1 MLISI
6 SGVDCAG
13 KSTQIELLRQHFIS
27 LGKTCTVFWYR
38 PGYSVEMQDVKK
50 VVRLLMNSACWMK
63 GGFDLWLHKD
73 KPLDTKANDQ
83 NSASSQSVKIP
94 APLWLSTAILDT
106 AIQWGLKLRY
116 LCRKYDVVICDRYV
130 EDARLDLMLK
140 YPQFT
145 WTESVMQSIA
155 KVLPKPDFAF
165 LLWISADEMIQR
177 AQIKQEPFPDD
188 EHTRQMRYRAYEFIA
203 DQDHITLVD
212 ASCTVEETHRKIIEY
227 LGQSQ
232 QESPCQ

>member
-13 KSTQIELLRQHFIS
+13 KSTQIELLRQYFIS
-27 LGKTCTVFWYR
+27 MGKTCTVFWYR
-38 PGYSVEMQDVKK
+38 PGYSAEMQRVKSWIRPALNTAHQLKGK
-50 VVRLLMNSACWMK
+50 VGSWFHKTRPNTAEENS
-63 GGFDLWLHKD
+63 
-73 KPLDTKANDQ
+73 DTKSI
-83 NSASSQSVKIP
+83 SAQSPQIP

-106 AIQWGLKLRY
+106 AVQWGIKLRY

-130 EDARLDLMLK
+130 DDARLDLMLK
-140 YPQFT
+140 YPQYT
-145 WTESVMQSIA
+145 WTESMIQSIA
-155 KVLPKPDFAF
+155 RVLPKPDVAF

-203 DQDHITLVD
+203 DQDNITLVD
-212 ASCTVEETHRKIIEY
+212 ASCTVEETHQAI
-227 LGQSQ
+227 LQHL
-232 QESPCQ
+232 PTLA